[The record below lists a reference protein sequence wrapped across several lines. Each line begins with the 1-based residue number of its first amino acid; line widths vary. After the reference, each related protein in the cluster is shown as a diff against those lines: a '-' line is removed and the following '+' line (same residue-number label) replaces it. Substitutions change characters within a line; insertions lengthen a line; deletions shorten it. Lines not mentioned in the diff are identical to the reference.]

1 MKVQFGLRL
10 HVVEMQEI
18 LEGRD
23 RMGGANALFA
33 IRIGTPLHGICTSCI
48 AYFLTTVTMA
58 SEMTKVPLSS
68 THLLLGKFNAACHG
82 MPSTQAGGG
91 GWWLSL
97 FFCVCS
103 RTFLQC
109 ARCGQARRA
118 ASSRR
123 IDRWKKKG
131 K

>member
-48 AYFLTTVTMA
+48 AYFLTTVTICDNGVRNDE
-58 SEMTKVPLSS
+58 SPSLFHSFTPWEVQ
-68 THLLLGKFNAACHG
+68 CR
-82 MPSTQAGGG
+82 MPWHAIDAGG
-91 GWWLSL
+91 LC
-97 FFCVCS
+97 FFVCVRERRSCG
-103 RTFLQC
+103 
-109 ARCGQARRA
+109 ARGGQAERPA
-118 ASSRR
+118 AGALTGGRKRVS
-123 IDRWKKKG
+123 KL
-131 K
+131 